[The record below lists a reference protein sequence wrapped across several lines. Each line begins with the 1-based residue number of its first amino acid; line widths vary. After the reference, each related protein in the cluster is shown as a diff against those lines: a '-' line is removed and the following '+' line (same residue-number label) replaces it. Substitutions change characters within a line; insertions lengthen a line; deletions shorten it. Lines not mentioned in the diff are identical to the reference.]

1 MPILFVVFLSCKYSV
16 LKLFMGVEN
25 VGIFFLGILP
35 ELKKCFGSSHSYI
48 SDLELCFLIF
58 SG

>member
-35 ELKKCFGSSHSYI
+35 ELKKNA
-48 SDLELCFLIF
+48 LEVLSLTFQTWSCAF
-58 SG
+58 